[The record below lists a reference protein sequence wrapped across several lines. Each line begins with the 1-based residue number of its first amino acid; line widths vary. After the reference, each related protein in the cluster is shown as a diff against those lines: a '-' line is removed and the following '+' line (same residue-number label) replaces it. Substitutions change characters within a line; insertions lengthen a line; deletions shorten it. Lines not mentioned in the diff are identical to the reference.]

1 MPAPRHSSANAFG
14 RIAVTVVLAGLAA
27 SFGASAHAQ
36 EERSI
41 LNQVAFDQ
49 KLDAQVPLDLRF
61 RDETGREVALGD
73 LCRERPVVLSL
84 VYYECPMLC
93 TQVLNGLVRALQKVE
108 LDPGDDFEIVT
119 VSIDP
124 TETSELAAQ
133 KKRGYVKQLGLEG
146 ADDAWHFLVGDE
158 ASIKTLADTVGFRYV
173 YDANVQEYAHPAGLV
188 VLTPQGRVSRYLF
201 DLEFQGGK
209 SGRDLRF
216 ALMESSEGRIG
227 SLLQQVVLRCYH
239 YDPKTGKYGAEVSA
253 MIRILGALTIGALG
267 TFMFVSLRR
276 ERRVAR
282 AEAAARV

>member
-1 MPAPRHSSANAFG
+1 MTSSRPRSANALG
-14 RIAVTVVLAGLAA
+14 RFAAAVALAGVAV
-27 SFGASAHAQ
+27 SSGPSAHAQ
-36 EERSI
+36 EERTI

-61 RDETGREVALGD
+61 RDSSGREVALGD
-73 LCRERPVVLSL
+73 LCRDKPVVLSL

-93 TQVLNGLVRALQKVE
+93 TQVLNGLVRALQKVD

-133 KKRGYVKQLGLEG
+133 KKSGYVKQLGLAG
-146 ADDAWHFLVGDE
+146 FDDAWHFLVGDA
-158 ASIKTLADTVGFRYV
+158 ASIATLADTVGFRYA
-173 YDANVQEYAHPAGLV
+173 YDQSVDEYAHPAGLV

-201 DLEFQGGK
+201 DLEFQGSK

-239 YDPKTGKYGAEVSA
+239 YDPKTGKYGAEVNA

-276 ERRVAR
+276 ERRAAR
-282 AEAAARV
+282 AEAGPRV